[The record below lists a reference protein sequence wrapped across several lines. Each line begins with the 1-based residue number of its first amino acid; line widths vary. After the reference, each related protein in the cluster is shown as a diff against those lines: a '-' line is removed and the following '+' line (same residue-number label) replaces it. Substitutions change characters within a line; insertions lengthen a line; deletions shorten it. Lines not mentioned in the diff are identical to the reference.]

1 MQQDESLNSDKK
13 ALESELGTEMA
24 SQLTAQ
30 EQEDLRRFTE
40 AVKEKKK
47 DFQEMSQMR
56 IDIETKKT
64 RPRKATKDDLDL
76 QKPSTRYFSFIWSN

>member
-64 RPRKATKDDLDL
+64 RVEGILKG
-76 QKPSTRYFSFIWSN
+76 